1 MLCGGAYYMPK
12 LWNRWKNNRWGDTR
26 ENDYSWQYAEEESDY
41 GWIKKAAVAGILF
54 AIVYCAHISETAL
67 GKVVDDGIRYTL
79 TTQTDVN
86 YVVEQIINHVPP
98 GVDLSMLKKVQTTV
112 SKPADPLLYM
122 HKPVNGKIVVP
133 FGWGIHPVL
142 KQEMMH
148 EGIDIEAPLGSSV
161 RATAAGKVKM
171 ITDSAQLG
179 KILIIE
185 HSQDIE
191 TLYGH
196 LGDVLVQQGDMISQ
210 GQIVAKVGKTGMVT
224 GPILYFEV
232 RENGKPVDP
241 STRLKGDFPVGE
253 EK

>member
-1 MLCGGAYYMPK
+1 MAK
-12 LWNRWKNNRWGDTR
+12 LWNRWKNNRWGDAR

-41 GWIKKAAVAGILF
+41 GWLKKAVVAGILF

-67 GKVVDDGIRYTL
+67 GKIVDDGIRYTL
-79 TTQTDVN
+79 TTQTDFN

-122 HKPVNGKIVVP
+122 HKPVSGKIVLP

-148 EGIDIEAPLGSSV
+148 EGIDIEAALGSSV
-161 RATAAGKVKM
+161 RAAASGKVKM

-210 GQIVAKVGKTGMVT
+210 GQIIAKVGKTGMVT

-232 RENGKPVDP
+232 REKGKPVDP